1 MRNTSS
7 NTDLCEYSE
16 KTGDGN
22 LQPINS
28 HELGLGTHLG
38 PGRRWLAREKHKKR
52 GQNEAHCI
60 VKELNSEKV
69 SSNTLHG
76 KCLRC
81 CVIKSFTVSTVLH

>member
-1 MRNTSS
+1 MNIQGRQEDTR
-7 NTDLCEYSE
+7 
-16 KTGDGN
+16 GGN

-28 HELGLGTHLG
+28 HEARSGNPRTHLVG
-38 PGRRWLAREKHKKR
+38 GFVCRARGKHKKR

-76 KCLRC
+76 KGLRC